1 MMRVSVRASRARRSA
16 IVVGIM
22 FACCQSS
29 SATAQTAKAP
39 PKKAPAVAPA
49 APAAPAPRSLADVLP
64 PDLKNEYEA
73 GKVLFEDRDYTT
85 ALLKFQDIYGKT
97 KETRLLWNIAACLK
111 NLRHYAKA
119 LDALRQFIDRGDKLA
134 PQELKDAR
142 DVMGAIEPFT
152 TSVTFKV
159 SEADAEV
166 SLDDEMIGRSPLPQA
181 LVLDIGMRRLRAK
194 KAGFR
199 LFDKEIAIGGAKDAT
214 VDVTLEKSGG
224 HLELA
229 VAQDASVT
237 LDDKPVGQGPLL
249 RLDLSVGGHAL
260 VISAP
265 KMHPYQGDVTI
276 EDGQT
281 RTLAIKLEPDAEQF
295 AELRVAVGCRD
306 PAVRTP
312 NEGLT
317 VYLDNSTISASPLG
331 LRMRSTESGEVPAYI
346 PFTVSP
352 GKHAVTVR
360 FPACE
365 AISTEATAPPQQPA
379 TVEGVLPPLNPFLN
393 GSPAGSPNGFWVSAG
408 FAQTTVRFK
417 DFQNFLPGTSGSPS
431 SDVSV
436 GFDGMSATVGLLG
449 RWTTFLLDARYVRGS
464 TQGTVSATTG
474 SSSHSAVVNLSENA
488 QVNQLDVGLRFGFRI
503 PLYFGAISFGPAANV
518 GHFQFVPDVG
528 SNQGSVEGGGGFWGA
543 IDAQPLCDFGLQVGG
558 GYSFVGYA
566 NSGSGVDADG
576 ATSFFVHAVY
586 EPNTLCERKRAGMYQ
601 LTGTR

>member
-1 MMRVSVRASRARRSA
+1 MYAFGESPAAV
-16 IVVGIM
+16 
-22 FACCQSS
+22 
-29 SATAQTAKAP
+29 AQTAKAP
-39 PKKAPAVAPA
+39 PKKAPAA
-49 APAAPAPRSLADVLP
+49 AAVPAAPAPRSLADVLP
-64 PDLKNEYEA
+64 RDMKNEYEA
-73 GKVLFEDRDYTT
+73 GKILFEDRDYTT
-85 ALLKFQDIYGKT
+85 ALLKFQDIYSKT
-97 KETRLLWNIAACLK
+97 KETRLLWNMAACLK

-119 LDALRQFIDRGDKLA
+119 LDVLRQYVEAGDKLT

-159 SEADAEV
+159 SEADAELF
-166 SLDDEMIGRSPLPQA
+166 LDDESIGRSPLTQA
-181 LVLDIGMRRLRAK
+181 LVLDIGMRHLRVR

-199 LFDKEIAIGGAKDAT
+199 AVDKEIAIGGTKDAT
-214 VDVTLEKSGG
+214 SDVTLEKSGG

-306 PAVRTP
+306 PLVRTP

-317 VYLDNSTISASPLG
+317 VYLDNSAISASPLG

-352 GKHAVTVR
+352 GKHQVTVR

-365 AISTEATAPPQQPA
+365 ALSADVTAPPQQPG

-393 GSPAGSPNGFWVSAG
+393 GSPAGSPNGLRVSAG
-408 FAQTTVRFK
+408 FAQTSVRFK
-417 DFQNFLPGTSGSPS
+417 SFENFLPGTSASPS
-431 SDVSV
+431 TDVTA
-436 GFDGMSATVGLLG
+436 GMAGMSATLGLQG
-449 RWTTFLLDARYVRGS
+449 RWTTFLLDARYARGTTAGS
-464 TQGTVSATTG
+464 TPATTG
-474 SSSHSAVVNLSENA
+474 NGAHVNLSENGD
-488 QVNQLDVGLRFGFRI
+488 VDQLDIVVRFGFRI
-503 PLYFGAISFGPAANV
+503 PLDFGALSFGPSANM
-518 GHFQFVPDVG
+518 GRFEFVPDVG
-528 SNQGSVEGGGGFWGA
+528 NNQSSLEGGGGFWGA
-543 IDAQPLCDFGLQVGG
+543 LDAQPLCDFGVQVGG
-558 GYSFVGYA
+558 GYSVVAYA
-566 NSGSGVDADG
+566 SSASGSGVNPDG
-576 ATSFFVHAVY
+576 ATSLFVHAVY